1 MKQAI
6 ENCFPQILNGDCLTS
21 DTRSIFHIYD
31 SNDDPRRC
39 YIRQK
44 EIDEI
49 HFTVENPDNKNVQFL
64 AVDKCIFDDKGPSR
78 CDFALFTD
86 LTFCFI
92 EIKDVKVR
100 GRQKARIRAKNQLLN
115 TIEEFIQ
122 RGVRFDDHDLVA
134 IICFVERDLYPSR
147 SAQYIDTIVEFE
159 ERFGSK
165 FLITNN
171 FKFN

>member
-1 MKQAI
+1 MQKAI
-6 ENCFPQILNGDCLTS
+6 ENCFPQILNGDCLAV
-21 DTRSIFHIYD
+21 DKRSKFHIYD

-39 YIRQK
+39 FVSQN
-44 EIDEI
+44 ETDEI
-49 HFTVENPDNKNVQFL
+49 HFTAINANNKNVQFL
-64 AVDKCIFDDKGPSR
+64 AIDKCIFDDQGPSR

-86 LTFCFI
+86 LDFCFV
-92 EIKDVKVR
+92 EIKDVKMR

-122 RGVRFDDHDLVA
+122 RGVGFDTVDLNA

-147 SAQYIDTIVEFE
+147 SAQYNDTILEFE

-171 FKFN
+171 FAF